1 MINFNCFEFD
11 DLSNKMLYDIL
22 RLRTQIFVLEQK
34 CLYQDMD
41 NLDKKAY
48 HIVLEE
54 HNEIIG
60 YSRIINKKEYYKN
73 FCSIGR
79 VMVKEKERKK
89 EIGNKLVNYSIKKTK
104 HIFNNAPIK
113 ISAQSYLIKFYEK
126 IGFQY
131 KGEDYLEDGIPHCAM
146 YLE

>member
-1 MINFNCFEFD
+1 MIKYNCFKFD
-11 DLSNKMLYDIL
+11 DLSNRMLYNIL
-22 RLRTQIFVLEQK
+22 QLRSQVFVLEQQ

-41 NLDKKAY
+41 NFDNKAY
-48 HIVLEE
+48 HVVVEE

-60 YSRIINKKEYYKN
+60 YSRIINKKEYYKD

-79 VMVKEKERKK
+79 VMVRKKERKK
-89 EIGNKLVNYSIKKTK
+89 DIGKNLVNYSIKKAKTV
-104 HIFNNAPIK
+104 FNNAPIK
-113 ISAQSYLIKFYEK
+113 ISAQSYLINFYEK

>member
-60 YSRIINKKEYYKN
+60 YSRIINKKEYYKK

-79 VMVKEKERKK
+79 VMAVSYTH
-89 EIGNKLVNYSIKKTK
+89 LTLPTK
-104 HIFNNAPIK
+104 A
-113 ISAQSYLIKFYEK
+113 
-126 IGFQY
+126 
-131 KGEDYLEDGIPHCAM
+131 
-146 YLE
+146 